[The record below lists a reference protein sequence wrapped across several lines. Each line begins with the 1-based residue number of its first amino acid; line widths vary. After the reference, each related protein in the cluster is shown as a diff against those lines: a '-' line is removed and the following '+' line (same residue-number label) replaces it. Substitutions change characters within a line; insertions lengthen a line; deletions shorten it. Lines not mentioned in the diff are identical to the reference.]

1 MTQTHLERL
10 RELRQQQAERD
21 GELARCRPAPSKR
34 GARAGPGR
42 RKSARAPLTRCQDCY
57 YFAPWWPD
65 RQGDCMAQAPP
76 PWVAHAETPWSC
88 PLFLSAPLGLA
99 VQVLAERWRYA
110 AQELAATLRGAASD
124 PAGWWRVIDADL
136 EARLW
141 PAPSRRS

>member
-1 MTQTHLERL
+1 
-10 RELRQQQAERD
+10 
-21 GELARCRPAPSKR
+21 
-34 GARAGPGR
+34 
-42 RKSARAPLTRCQDCY
+42 
-57 YFAPWWPD
+57 
-65 RQGDCMAQAPP
+65 MAQAPP
-76 PWVAHAETPWSC
+76 SWVAHAETPWSC

-110 AQELAATLRGAASD
+110 AQELAAALRGAASD